1 MESPRLS
8 RRSALATLGAAAA
21 GLAWPG
27 FATSP
32 ALARP
37 TAPAA
42 FRVGQ
47 AALLSQ
53 ATLAGLEAALAG
65 YRRVAAAGGW
75 PTIAATRLQSGQND
89 PQVVNLRRRLIAT
102 GDLVGDG
109 NSTTFDTVV
118 SRAVAG
124 FQARHGLPTTGSVFG
139 LTLAHMNVPAETRVR
154 QLEGNIGRLRA
165 VLGQVQ
171 NPHIVVNTPAFE
183 LQAVGGAGMVD
194 VASLVIVGKRA
205 TPTPDVSVSVRAVD
219 LLPFWHVP
227 TSVARDG
234 LVPAVRKDPT
244 YLSSRVIRVF
254 AATGG
259 REIDPATVNWHAESG
274 SRFVFRQDPGPLN
287 ALGFIRLDMPNKHIV
302 YMHDTPMR
310 ELFGHAERAYSAGC
324 IRVQSIRDL
333 AAWVA
338 QGTALSRAAIDAAI
352 EAKAKQTT
360 ALQRPVPVHF
370 VYLTAWTQDGVVH
383 FRNDLY
389 NRDVQASVTKGED
402 QATKAPFQMLSP

>member
-1 MESPRLS
+1 MDRILLS
-8 RRSALATLGAAAA
+8 RRSALTTLGAAAA

-27 FATSP
+27 FGALP

-37 TAPAA
+37 SAPAA
-42 FRVGQ
+42 FRAGQ
-47 AALLSQ
+47 VALLSQ
-53 ATLAGLEAALAG
+53 ATLTGLETTLAG

-75 PTIAATRLQSGQND
+75 PQIAATRLQSGQTD

-102 GDLVGDG
+102 GDLVGDA
-109 NSTTFDTVV
+109 NSTTFDTTV

-124 FQARHGLPTTGSVFG
+124 FQARHGIPTTGSVFG
-139 LTLAHMNVPAETRVR
+139 LTLAHMNVPADTRVR
-154 QLEGNIGRLRA
+154 QLEGNIARLRA
-165 VLGQVQ
+165 VLSRVQ
-171 NPHIVVNTPAFE
+171 NPHIVVNTPSFE
-183 LQAVGGAGMVD
+183 LQAVGTQGTVD
-194 VASLVIVGKRA
+194 VASLVIVGKRS
-205 TPTPDVSVSVRAVD
+205 TPTPDVSVTVRAVD

-227 TSVARDG
+227 SSVARDG

-254 AATGG
+254 TATGG
-259 REIDPATVNWHAESG
+259 GEVDPSTINWHAENG

-324 IRVQSIRDL
+324 IRVQNIRDL

-338 QGTALSRAAIDAAI
+338 QGTGLSRAAIDAAI
-352 EAKAKQTT
+352 EAKQKQTT
-360 ALQRPVPVHF
+360 TLPRPVPVHF
-370 VYLTAWTQDGVVH
+370 VYLTAWVQDGIAH

-389 NRDVQASVTKGED
+389 NRDVSASVTQGED
-402 QATKAPFQMLSP
+402 RATKAPFQLLSP